1 MNKFIA
7 AFFFII
13 CIMTQNIYS
22 QIPPN
27 NLGKTKSELKQKFRD
42 LRFTEARNG
51 LEEYESNGVYFTLK
65 NGQVVAECM
74 GVDDGRKVG
83 YEWFLAM
90 NKAFQKTSYTR
101 VTELTNDAMQLSRT
115 FYYPNFW
122 ITISHWKDDGYTTVT
137 YQNSNYF
144 K

>member
-7 AFFFII
+7 TIFFFI
-13 CIMTQNIYS
+13 CIMSQNIYS

-51 LEEYESNGVYFTLK
+51 LEEYESDGVYFTFK
-65 NGQVVAECM
+65 NGEVVAECM

-90 NKAFQKTSYTR
+90 NKAFQKTSYTM
-101 VTELTNDAMQLSRT
+101 MQC
-115 FYYPNFW
+115 N
-122 ITISHWKDDGYTTVT
+122 
-137 YQNSNYF
+137 
-144 K
+144 